1 MEEKEIYNTLN
12 TIFREILDDDTISL
26 TENTTADDIED
37 WDSLSH
43 VSIVVSIEKKL
54 GVKFTSLEIIS
65 WKNIGDMVK
74 SITQRT
80 N

>member
-43 VSIVVSIEKKL
+43 VSIVVSIEKKF